1 MGGTPRRGRLS
12 YEIDDQRMKILLV
25 NHGRAGE
32 WGGGDGVQL
41 RETGK
46 RLRQRGHEVI
56 EVNSDRPDAEGY
68 DLVHVFNCRVQDSL
82 EQQLMQCKQANVPI
96 VVSPIWVSIGRALW
110 GSRGS
115 DGILRKGVQ
124 EGEDSIRELL
134 DQLKR
139 RTLTVQ
145 LTDGSLVEANG
156 KMSTGEDAMYRIA
169 KQLNGCDGLLPN
181 SWLELQAVR
190 TDHNWCGKN
199 FEVAH
204 YGVDPCL
211 FLDADPEP
219 FRQHTGIQHPFV
231 LQAGRIEPA
240 KNQAMLCWALRKTNL
255 PIVLI
260 GGRQHWPNYADLC
273 QAIVGKRLTI
283 IEHLPQKL
291 LASAYA
297 AAGVH
302 VLPSWMET
310 CGLVTLEAALSG
322 TPVVGST
329 FGHELEY
336 LQGDALYAD
345 PAQPESIRTA
355 VIQAWEEGRHA
366 ERSCRLKRRILEEFN
381 WEQTVDSTEKL
392 YRKIVSESA

>member
-1 MGGTPRRGRLS
+1 MGRAAQQGRLS
-12 YEIDDQRMKILLV
+12 CRNNVQAMKILLV

-46 RLRQRGHEVI
+46 RLRQRGHEVV
-56 EVNSDRPDAEGY
+56 EVNSDQPDTQDF
-68 DLVHVFNCRVQDSL
+68 DLVHIFNCRVQDSL
-82 EQQLMQCKQANVPI
+82 EQQMGRCRQTHTPTVI
-96 VVSPIWVSIGRALW
+96 SPIWVSIGRALW
-110 GSRGS
+110 GSRGT
-115 DGILRKGVQ
+115 DGILRKGMQ
-124 EGEDSIRELL
+124 EGEDAIQGLL
-134 DQLKR
+134 EQLRR

-145 LTDGSLVEANG
+145 LNDGSMVEANG
-156 KMSTGEDAMYRIA
+156 KTSSGNEGMLRIGELVRSC
-169 KQLNGCDGLLPN
+169 NGLLPN

-190 TDHNWCGKN
+190 SDHNWTGSQ

-204 YGVDPCL
+204 YGVDPRL
-211 FLDADPEP
+211 FLDADPKP
-219 FRQHTGIQHPFV
+219 FQQQTGIRQPFV

-240 KNQAMLCWALRKTNL
+240 KNQAMLCWALRNTQV
-255 PIVLI
+255 PVVLI
-260 GGRQHWPNYADLC
+260 GGSQHWPSYAQLC
-273 QAIVGKRLTI
+273 KEILGERLTI
-283 IEHLPQKL
+283 IDHISQPL

-336 LQGDALYAD
+336 LKRDALYGDPAD
-345 PAQPESIRTA
+345 PLSIQSA
-355 VIQAWEEGRHA
+355 VTQALDEGRYNK
-366 ERSCRLKRRILEEFN
+366 RSCKLKRRILEEFN
-381 WEQTVDSTEKL
+381 WEQTVDSTESL
-392 YRKIVSESA
+392 YKKIINETS